1 MDVRLGGLDGVEAGD
16 HAQPAG
22 HVAGLVDKLE
32 HGVGPVTAG
41 VRQVQAGTSG
51 AEAAGL
57 VRGEALQPGHVTIL
71 DGYMKTYLNPGSLAR
86 NPAFTQAVVVEG
98 QVKTIYVGGQNA
110 VRPDGTIVG
119 GTLAE
124 QARQALLNV
133 QAALAAAGATLKDVV
148 RWSVA
153 IVEGQPAAEGFA
165 AFREAWG
172 DAADPPAISVHII
185 SGLANPQ
192 FLVEIDAIAVI

>member
-1 MDVRLGGLDGVEAGD
+1 
-16 HAQPAG
+16 
-22 HVAGLVDKLE
+22 
-32 HGVGPVTAG
+32 
-41 VRQVQAGTSG
+41 
-51 AEAAGL
+51 
-57 VRGEALQPGHVTIL
+57 
-71 DGYMKTYLNPGSLAR
+71 MKTYLNPGSLAR

-119 GTLAE
+119 GTLAD

-172 DAADPPAISVHII
+172 DAADPPAISVHIV

>member
-1 MDVRLGGLDGVEAGD
+1 
-16 HAQPAG
+16 
-22 HVAGLVDKLE
+22 
-32 HGVGPVTAG
+32 
-41 VRQVQAGTSG
+41 
-51 AEAAGL
+51 
-57 VRGEALQPGHVTIL
+57 
-71 DGYMKTYLNPGSLAR
+71 MKTYLNPGSLAR

-98 QVKTIYVGGQNA
+98 QAKTIYVGGQNA

>member
-1 MDVRLGGLDGVEAGD
+1 MKKYINPES
-16 HAQPAG
+16 
-22 HVAGLVDKLE
+22 LVK
-32 HGVGPVTAG
+32 
-41 VRQVQAGTSG
+41 
-51 AEAAGL
+51 
-57 VRGEALQPGHVTIL
+57 
-71 DGYMKTYLNPGSLAR
+71 
-86 NPAFTQAVVVEG
+86 NPAFTQAVVIEG
-98 QVKTIYVGGQNA
+98 PAKTIYVGGQNA

-119 GTLAE
+119 GTLAV

-172 DAADPPAISVHII
+172 DAADPPAISVHIV